1 MEYRNYL
8 NLKFLSIS
16 ENEGFARL
24 AIASF
29 CSLRDVDVEQIAD
42 IKTAVSEAVTNCVVH
57 AYPENVGEIEIVC
70 EILDNEITISII
82 DQGIGINNIELA
94 KKPFYTSKPNE
105 DRSGMGFTV
114 MEGFMD
120 SLSVESQKNKGV
132 KVTMTKKLG
141 DYSIAVG
148 G

>member
-57 AYPENVGEIEIVC
+57 AYPESVGEIEIVC

-105 DRSGMGFTV
+105 DRSGMGFAV

-120 SLSVESQKNKGV
+120 KLDIDSTPGKGTKVSLY
-132 KVTMTKKLG
+132 KKL
-141 DYSIAVG
+141 A
-148 G
+148 

>member
-1 MEYRNYL
+1 MEYKNYL
-8 NLKFLSIS
+8 NLKFLAIS

-29 CSLRDVDVEQIAD
+29 CSLRDVDIEQIAD

-57 AYPENVGEIEIVC
+57 AYPDGVGEIEIEC
-70 EILDNEITISII
+70 KIIDNDITISVM
-82 DQGIGINNIELA
+82 DYGIGIDNIELA

-120 SLSVESQKNKGV
+120 RLDINSTPGKGTKVSLY
-132 KVTMTKKLG
+132 KKL
-141 DYSIAVG
+141 A
-148 G
+148 

>member
-8 NLKFLSIS
+8 NLKFLSVS

-29 CSLRDVDVEQIAD
+29 CSLRDVNVEQIAD

-57 AYPENVGEIEIVC
+57 AYPESVGEIEIAC
-70 EILDNEITISII
+70 EIVDDEINIAII
-82 DQGIGINNIELA
+82 DQGVGINNVELA
-94 KKPFYTSKPNE
+94 KKPFYTSKPHE
-105 DRSGMGFTV
+105 DRSGMGFAV

-120 SLSVESQKNKGV
+120 KLDIDSTPGKGTKVSLY
-132 KVTMTKKLG
+132 KKL
-141 DYSIAVG
+141 A
-148 G
+148 

>member
-8 NLKFLSIS
+8 NLRFLSKS

-29 CSLRDVDVEQIAD
+29 CSLKNVDVDEIAD

-57 AYPENVGEIEIVC
+57 AYPDKIGEIEIEC
-70 EILDNEITISII
+70 EIIDNDIRISII
-82 DQGIGINNIELA
+82 DHGVGIKNIELA

-120 SLSVESQKNKGV
+120 KLDIESILGQGT
-132 KVTMTKKLG
+132 KVSMYKKL
-141 DYSIAVG
+141 AC
-148 G
+148 

>member
-8 NLKFLSIS
+8 NLKFLSVS

-57 AYPENVGEIEIVC
+57 AYPEGVGEIEIAC
-70 EILDNEITISII
+70 EIIDNEITISII

-105 DRSGMGFTV
+105 DRSGMGFAV

-120 SLSVESQKNKGV
+120 KLDIDSIPGKGTKVSLY
-132 KVTMTKKLG
+132 KKL
-141 DYSIAVG
+141 A
-148 G
+148 

>member
-57 AYPENVGEIEIVC
+57 AYPEGVGEIEIVC

-105 DRSGMGFTV
+105 DRSGMGFAV

-120 SLSVESQKNKGV
+120 KLDIDSTPGKGTKVSLY
-132 KVTMTKKLG
+132 KKL
-141 DYSIAVG
+141 A
-148 G
+148 